1 MSIAITNIG
10 SLVTN
15 DQSLGSGILGEI
27 ENAALV
33 IENDKIAWVGLT
45 SDVPDSDQQIDI
57 AGKAVIPGFVDSH
70 AHLLFAGERSKEFQ
84 ARMKGEKY
92 SAGGIKSTVAATRAA
107 SNEALEQNML
117 RLVSEMQRSG
127 ITTFETKSGYGLT
140 TLDETRALEI
150 ASKHT
155 PETTFLGAHIVPSE
169 YAGKEDDYVDLVIG
183 ETLDSVLPHAKW
195 IDVFCD
201 QGAFDV
207 DQSRQ
212 ILKAGIEK
220 GLLPRIHANQ
230 LTQGGGVQLAVEL
243 DCASADHCTHLSD
256 KDIELLSGSN
266 TVATLVP
273 GAEFSTRATYP
284 NAARLFDAGVNVA
297 IATDCNPGSSY
308 TTSMPFCIALA
319 IRDMGFSPEQALW
332 SATMGGAQA
341 LRRTDVGSLAVGQ
354 SADLVILNAPS
365 YLHLGYRPGVDL
377 VSEVFKSGKSIY
389 QEKK

>member
-127 ITTFETKSGYGLT
+127 ITTYETKSGYGLT
-140 TLDETRALEI
+140 TADETRALEI
-150 ASKHT
+150 AAKYT
-155 PETTFLGAHIVPSE
+155 PETTFLGAHVAPSE
-169 YAGKEDDYVDLVIG
+169 YAGKANDYVDLIIG
-183 ETLDSVLPHAKW
+183 EMLDSVLPHAKW

-230 LTQGGGVQLAVEL
+230 LTQGGGAQLAVEL

-256 KDIELLSGSN
+256 KDIELLAGSN

-319 IRDMGFSPEQALW
+319 IREMGFSPEQALW
-332 SATMGGAQA
+332 SATMGGAKA

-365 YLHLGYRPGVDL
+365 YLNLGYRPGVDL

>member
-15 DQSLGSGILGEI
+15 DQSLGSGILGELT
-27 ENAALV
+27 NAALV
-33 IENDKIAWVGLT
+33 IENDKVVWVG
-45 SDVPDSDQQIDI
+45 SSARVPDAEQIID
-57 AGKAVIPGFVDSH
+57 AEGKAVIPGFVDSH

-92 SAGGIKSTVAATRAA
+92 SAGGIKSTVAATR
-107 SNEALEQNML
+107 EATDTELELNLL
-117 RLVSEMQRSG
+117 RLVAEMQRSG

-140 TLDETRALEI
+140 TKDETRALAI
-150 ASKHT
+150 ATKHT
-155 PETTFLGAHIVPSE
+155 TETTFLGAHVAPIE
-169 YAGKEDDYVDLVIG
+169 YSGKEDKYVELVTG
-183 ETLDSVLPHAKW
+183 EMLDSVLPYAKW

-212 ILKAGIEK
+212 ILQAGKDK

-256 KDIELLSGSN
+256 KDIEVLAGSN

-284 NAARLFDAGVNVA
+284 NAARLFDAGVSVA
-297 IATDCNPGSSY
+297 LATDCNPGSSY
-308 TTSMPFCIALA
+308 TTSMPFCIAVA
-319 IRDMGFSPEQALW
+319 IRDMGFTPEQALW
-332 SATMGGAQA
+332 SATMGGAIA
-341 LRRTDVGSLAVGQ
+341 LRRNDIGSLSVGQ
-354 SADLVILNAPS
+354 SADLVVLNAPS

-377 VSEVFKSGKSIY
+377 VSQVFKSGKSIY
-389 QEKK
+389 QEQK

>member
-33 IENDKIAWVGLT
+33 IENDKIAWVGNNN
-45 SDVPDSDQQIDI
+45 DVPDTDQKIDM

-92 SAGGIKSTVAATRAA
+92 STGGIKSTVAATRAA

-117 RLVSEMQRSG
+117 RLVSEMQRYG
-127 ITTFETKSGYGLT
+127 ITTYETKSGYGLT
-140 TLDETRALEI
+140 TEDETRALQI
-150 ASKHT
+150 AAKHT
-155 PETTFLGAHIVPSE
+155 PETTFLGAHVVPSE
-169 YAGKEDDYVDLVIG
+169 YAGKEDHYVDLVIG
-183 ETLDSVLPHAKW
+183 EMLDSVLPHAKW

-207 DQSRQ
+207 DQARQ
-212 ILKAGIEK
+212 ILQAGIDK

-256 KDIELLSGSN
+256 KDIELLAGSN

-319 IRDMGFSPEQALW
+319 IREMGFSPEQALW
-332 SATMGGAQA
+332 SATMGGAKA

-354 SADLVILNAPS
+354 SADLVVLNAAS

>member
-15 DQSLGSGILGEI
+15 NQSLGSGILGEI

-33 IENDKIAWVGLT
+33 IEDNKIAWIGNASQT
-45 SDVPDSDQQIDI
+45 PATDQQIDV

-70 AHLLFAGERSKEFQ
+70 THLLFAGERSKEFQ

-92 SAGGIKSTVAATRAA
+92 SAGGIKSTVEATREAT
-107 SNEALEQNML
+107 NEALEQNML
-117 RLVSEMQRSG
+117 RLVGEVQKSG

-140 TLDETRALEI
+140 TADETRALQI
-150 ASKHT
+150 AAKHT
-155 PETTFLGAHIVPSE
+155 PETTFLGAHVVPSE
-169 YAGKEDDYVDLVIG
+169 YAGKEDDYVNLVIG
-183 ETLDSVLPHAKW
+183 EMLDSVLPYAKW

-212 ILKAGIEK
+212 ILKVGTEK
-220 GLLPRIHANQ
+220 GLMPRIHANQ
-230 LTQGGGVQLAVEL
+230 LTLGGGVQLAVEL

-256 KDIELLSGSN
+256 KDIEALAGSN

-297 IATDCNPGSSY
+297 LATDCNPGSSY

-319 IRDMGFSPEQALW
+319 IREMGFSPEQALW
-332 SATMGGAQA
+332 SATMGGAKA
-341 LRRTDVGSLAVGQ
+341 LRRKDVGALAVGQ

>member
-15 DQSLGSGILGEI
+15 DQSLRSGILGELQ
-27 ENAALV
+27 NAALV
-33 IENDKIAWVGLT
+33 IENDKIAWVGVT
-45 SDVPDSDQQIDI
+45 SEVPATDQQIDV
-57 AGKAVIPGFVDSH
+57 AGKAVIPGFADSH

-92 SAGGIKSTVAATRAA
+92 FAGGIQSTVVATRAT

-127 ITTFETKSGYGLT
+127 ITTYETKSGYGLT
-140 TLDETRALEI
+140 KADETRALEI
-150 ASKHT
+150 AAKYT
-155 PETTFLGAHIVPSE
+155 PETTFLGAHVVPSE
-169 YAGKEDDYVDLVIG
+169 YAGKEDRYVDLVIG
-183 ETLDSVLPHAKW
+183 EMLDSVLPHAKW

-207 DQSRQ
+207 DQARQ
-212 ILKAGIEK
+212 ILQAGIDK

-256 KDIELLSGSN
+256 KDIELLAGSN

-319 IRDMGFSPEQALW
+319 IREMGFSPEQALW
-332 SATMGGAQA
+332 SATMGGAKA

-354 SADLVILNAPS
+354 SADLVVLNAAS

>member
-15 DQSLGSGILGEI
+15 NQSFGSGILGEI
-27 ENAALV
+27 EKAALV
-33 IENDKIAWVGLT
+33 IENDKIVWVGNT
-45 SDVPDSDQQIDI
+45 INVPDADKRID
-57 AGKAVIPGFVDSH
+57 AFGKAVIPGFVDSH
-70 AHLLFAGERSKEFQ
+70 THLLFAGERSKEFQ

-92 SAGGIKSTVAATRAA
+92 SAGGIKSTVEATREAT
-107 SNEALEQNML
+107 NEALEQNML
-117 RLVSEMQRSG
+117 RLVGEMQKSG

-140 TLDETRALEI
+140 TADETRALQI
-150 ASKHT
+150 AAKHT
-155 PETTFLGAHIVPSE
+155 PETTFLGAHVVPSE
-169 YAGKEDDYVDLVIG
+169 YAKKEDDYVNLVIG
-183 ETLDSVLPHAKW
+183 EMLDSVLPHAKW

-230 LTQGGGVQLAVEL
+230 LTQGGGVQLAAEL

-256 KDIELLSGSN
+256 KDIELLAGSN

-297 IATDCNPGSSY
+297 LATDCNPGSSY

-319 IRDMGFSPEQALW
+319 IREMGFSPGQALW
-332 SATMGGAQA
+332 SATMGGAKA